1 MDGATTAADAGIEP
15 QEPESSYVTVNL
27 HDAPAARASQLDWV
41 PARFRNA
48 MGVSVVVHV
57 GAALLVLLLLSLE
70 PTRTAEVLGQRFE
83 QLDMVFLDQP
93 GPGGGGGGGGNRQP
107 TPPRKIELP
116 GRDKISV
123 PVVKPAPVEP
133 LKPTPPKPEPPQE
146 QQLKLPVVA
155 VQSGITTLP
164 GAINTAPP
172 APTTSQGP
180 GSGGGA
186 GTGQGGGVGPGQG
199 SGLGPGYG
207 GGTGGGVY
215 RPGSGIVSPRVLKE
229 VKPQYT
235 SEAMR
240 AKIQGEVTVECV
252 VTPQGR
258 CTNIRVIRSLDPT
271 FGLDQQAVK
280 AASDWVFA
288 PGTRQG
294 QPVAVL
300 ISIEMSFTLR

>member
-1 MDGATTAADAGIEP
+1 MDGATTTAESGIEA

-27 HDAPAARASQLDWV
+27 HDVPAAPASQLDWV

-57 GAALLVLLLLSLE
+57 AAALLVLLLLSLE
-70 PTRTAEVLGQRFE
+70 PTRTAEVISQRFE

-133 LKPTPPKPEPPQE
+133 LKPTPPKPEPPSE
-146 QQLKLPVVA
+146 QQLKLPVLE
-155 VQSGITTLP
+155 VQSGVTTLP
-164 GAINTAPP
+164 GAITAPP
-172 APTTSQGP
+172 APTTSQGA

-186 GTGQGGGVGPGQG
+186 GTGQGSGIGPGQG

-240 AKIQGEVTVECV
+240 AKIQGDVTVECV

-258 CTNIRVIRSLDPT
+258 CANIRVIRSLDPT

-280 AASDWVFA
+280 AAGEWLFT
-288 PGTRQG
+288 PGMRQG